1 MSGPFVGDI
10 ALVPFTFV
18 PKDWLPC
25 DGRAIAAAENPTL
38 VKVLGD
44 RFGGDGVT
52 TAFLPDL
59 RGCTPLGAGDG
70 PGLTPRA
77 IGDSGGE
84 VQHKIT
90 QPELPAHTHDI
101 RTVVGVAAASAPA
114 GNVPA
119 AGGAYAARPP
129 KAPMGGGAVTV
140 TGKGHPHE
148 NRQPALA
155 LRWIIAA
162 HGNDPFPT

>member
-1 MSGPFVGDI
+1 MSGPFIGDI

-25 DGRAIAAAENPTL
+25 DGRAITAAENPTL

-52 TAFLPDL
+52 TSFLPDL
-59 RGCTPLGAGDG
+59 RGRTPLGAGEG
-70 PGLTPRA
+70 PGLTPRSLGEA
-77 IGDSGGE
+77 GGE
-84 VQHKIT
+84 AQHKIT

-101 RTVVGVAAASAPA
+101 RNVVGRQASAP
-114 GNVPA
+114 GGHVPSV
-119 AGGAYAARPP
+119 GGAYAARPP
-129 KAPMGGGAVTV
+129 KAPMAGGAVTV
-140 TGKGHPHE
+140 TGKGHTHE

-155 LRWIIAA
+155 LQWIIAA
-162 HGNDPFPT
+162 QGTDPFPS